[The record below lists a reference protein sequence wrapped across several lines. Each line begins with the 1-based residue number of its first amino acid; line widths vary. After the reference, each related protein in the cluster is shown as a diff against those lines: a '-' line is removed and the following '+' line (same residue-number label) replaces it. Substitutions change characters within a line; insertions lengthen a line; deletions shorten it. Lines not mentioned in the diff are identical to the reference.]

1 MSIFIVKT
9 GNYNRCN
16 MGTIDMKKGEDNRR
30 TPRPFTGNGAVPLY
44 LQLKNELKK
53 RILSLA
59 EQEKLPG
66 TLELAAEYGV
76 SKGTV
81 NRALKLLV
89 DENLICR
96 IPHRGTLRCSTLD
109 YSDPQLNSR
118 VFGLVFPAGGYA
130 SWQEML
136 PPMQQNA
143 EQAGFSLEVYLYSN
157 APGNLETILKR
168 ARKQCAGVVLYLS
181 TDNDNPV
188 KDLIEDNYP
197 VVIIG
202 QKFEGIPVSC
212 VTADNYTAARRIT
225 KYFFEKGLLS
235 VAVVFGFFKEAAYT
249 RSRLEGWIEAHKAAG
264 LPVDMKKVFYPEDE
278 NFTGFRQFLEENSPQ
293 ALILSNNGND
303 WRTVINLMRRIKY
316 PAVRLATFVLPNS
329 EDKSCFEDDAV
340 FAELPVAETGE
351 TAIRFLVMMLQKS
364 VKTFQ
369 KCEIGID
376 IYLKRDKHIKI

>member
-1 MSIFIVKT
+1 
-9 GNYNRCN
+9 
-16 MGTIDMKKGEDNRR
+16 MKQGENNIRK
-30 TPRPFTGNGAVPLY
+30 PHPFFAENGAVPLY

-59 EQEKLPG
+59 EQEKLPC
-66 TLELAAEYGV
+66 TPELAAEYGV

-96 IPHRGTLRCSTLD
+96 IPHRGTLRCSALD

-118 VFGLVFPAGGYA
+118 IFGLVFPARGYS
-130 SWQEML
+130 SWKEML
-136 PPMQQNA
+136 PPMQQSA

-157 APGNLETILKR
+157 APGNLKNTLTR
-168 ARKQCAGVVLYLS
+168 ARKQCAGVVLYLA
-181 TDNDNPV
+181 TDSDNPV
-188 KDLIEDNYP
+188 KELLEDNYP

-212 VTADNYTAARRIT
+212 VTADNHTAARRIT
-225 KYFFEKGLLS
+225 KYFFENGMTS
-235 VAVVFGFFKEAAYT
+235 VAVVFGSCKEASYI
-249 RSRLEGWIEAHKAAG
+249 RSRVEGWKEAHKEAG

-278 NFTGFRQFLEENSPQ
+278 NFTGFQQFLEENSPQ
-293 ALILSNNGND
+293 ALILSNNGDD

-316 PAVRLATFVLPNS
+316 PAVRFATFFPPNS
-329 EDKSCFEDDAV
+329 EDKSCFDDDTV
-340 FAELPVAETGE
+340 FAELPVTETGE
-351 TAIRFLVMMLQKS
+351 TVIRFLVMILQKS
-364 VKTFQ
+364 IKTFQ